1 VKQLRWL
8 VGSVCLALLAG
19 ACSRSG
25 NAAISQTSTTTA
37 PSATSTTAA
46 GPGPGDFGTL
56 KAVCGQGNATGATD
70 QGVTNTEID
79 VGTMADP
86 GNQIQPG
93 LDQELFDAA
102 TSFTDWC
109 NAAGGILGRK
119 LKLTLHNS
127 AITNVPAVM
136 LAACASDFAL
146 VGNGEAFDDAG
157 VAERVKC
164 KLPEIAA
171 YDNSPLAA
179 EAPLSVHAAPMPINQ
194 EVAAGLNAMKKL
206 VPNDTK
212 IGFITGNLA
221 GVLVTRDRDKEAAEL
236 LGYTSVYN
244 QTYPITGPSNWTPYV
259 EAMKTAGV
267 QILELTG
274 SPQDIIG
281 MEKAM
286 SAFGWYPDAI
296 LEQANQYDQRLVSEA
311 GSALKNTYV
320 TTAFIPFEDGST
332 YPVIKQLVDITHTYD
347 PGGKIAALSANA
359 WTAWLLFAESAK
371 ACGSNLTRT
380 CLLQQA
386 ASQTAWTAGGLQG
399 PANTS
404 PTGAQSA
411 TCLTLVQA
419 TPTGFVSASNL
430 LPPTPGDEP
439 FNCDPSN
446 VINLK
451 KNYIPANEPTVP
463 S

>member
-1 VKQLRWL
+1 MKQLRWL
-8 VGSVCLALLAG
+8 VVPVCLAMLAG

-25 NAAISQTSTTTA
+25 NQAISQTATTA
-37 PSATSTTAA
+37 APAATSTTAA

-56 KAVCGQGNATGATD
+56 KAVCGPGNATGATD
-70 QGVTNTEID
+70 QGVTNTQID

-102 TSFTDWC
+102 TAFTRWC

-119 LKLTLHNS
+119 LTLHLHNS
-127 AITNVPAVM
+127 AILNVPAQMIV
-136 LAACASDFAL
+136 ACSQDFAL

-157 VAERVKC
+157 VAKRVAC
-164 KLPEIAA
+164 KLPEIPA

-206 VPNDTK
+206 IPGVSK

-221 GVLVTRDRDKEAAEL
+221 GVVVTKDRDKEAAQL
-236 LGYTSVYN
+236 LGFSSVYDF
-244 QTYPITGPSNWTPYV
+244 TYPITGPANWTPYV
-259 EAMKTAGV
+259 QAMQHAGV
-267 QILELTG
+267 QLLELTG

-286 SAFGWYPDAI
+286 SATGWYPQGI
-296 LEQANQYDQRLVSEA
+296 LEQANQYDQRLISEA

-320 TTAFIPFEDGST
+320 TTGFVPFEDASM
-332 YPVIKQLVDITHTYD
+332 YPAMKQLLDISKTFN
-347 PGGKIAALSANA
+347 PSGKIAALSANA
-359 WTAWLLFAESAK
+359 WTAWLLFAEAAK

-386 ASQTAWTAGGLQG
+386 GSQTAWTGGGIQG
-399 PANTS
+399 PANTNPSS
-404 PTGAQSA
+404 PQSA
-411 TCLTLVQA
+411 TCLALLQA
-419 TPTGFVSASNL
+419 TPSGFVSAANL
-430 LPPTPGDEP
+430 LPPTPGKEP

-446 VINLK
+446 VIDLK
-451 KNYIPANEPTVP
+451 HNYIPPNEPTVP